1 MTTVCEK
8 IATILSEIFDI
19 SARQCE
25 SMARYIEREAN
36 ESNGAKPSLE
46 DLLADNIGAEV
57 ARSEPGRLACFRI
70 ALALEM
76 QERPI
81 PPLQRR
87 VPVSV

>member
-1 MTTVCEK
+1 MTTVSAK
-8 IATILSEIFDI
+8 IAAILNEIFDL
-19 SARQCE
+19 SVSQCE
-25 SMARYIEREAN
+25 AMARYIEREAN
-36 ESNGAKPSLE
+36 ESGGAKPSLE

-81 PPLQRR
+81 SPLKRR
-87 VPVSV
+87 VPLSA

>member
-8 IATILSEIFDI
+8 ISTILNEIFDA
-19 SARQCE
+19 SAQQCE
-25 SMARYIEREAN
+25 AMARYIEREAN
-36 ESNGAKPSLE
+36 ESGGIKPSLE
-46 DLLADNIGAEV
+46 DLMADTIGAET
-57 ARSEPGRLACFRI
+57 ARSEPGRLACYRI

-87 VPVSV
+87 VPASA